1 MMHMKRIIYVL
12 AIALGTSLFADGQ
25 TVIVRKRNL
34 NSATGAGQVNT
45 MVSPSMGGNM
55 NQGAYYSRYNH
66 AIKLSPTSLV
76 AGDIPIS
83 YEHKVND
90 YMSLEA
96 GLGVTTFNMTENL
109 IRGYSLRNNGQ
120 TLSRLGYSATFNAKF
135 FPEGN
140 AFQDGYYIGFNVN
153 HRNYAQDFYISDP
166 WSGLDT
172 TVNES
177 FGWNDFGFTMGY
189 QSRPSERMILD
200 WFIGAAIR
208 TKTRSTSEYVESFDP
223 ITGIFTGQYELVD
236 RRNATPALLGGVRI
250 SVLFR

>member
-1 MMHMKRIIYVL
+1 MKRIIYAL
-12 AIALGTSLFADGQ
+12 AVVLGTTAFVDAQ

-34 NSATGAGQVNT
+34 DNASGAGQVST
-45 MVSPSMGGNM
+45 MTSPSMSGTM

-66 AIKLSPTSLV
+66 AIKLSPTALV

-83 YEHKVND
+83 YEHKLTD
-90 YMSLEA
+90 YMSLEG
-96 GLGVTTFNMTENL
+96 GLGITTFNMTENL
-109 IRGYSLRNNGQ
+109 IRGYSMRSYGQ
-120 TLSRLGYSATFNAKF
+120 TLSKLGYSATFNAKF

-166 WSGLDT
+166 FTALDT